1 VPELFESLDPNQ
13 RFRERRAQARRRRR
27 YRRLAGLGVLV
38 LLLLAVAAMA
48 IGATT
53 VIRSERAKSGP
64 TAQPAAKPKKKQPPT
79 PRPLPAEMRGV
90 HVTAAL
96 ASDARKINEY
106 LAIPGLNTLQ
116 VDIKDENGEVGF
128 LMPNSTLARQ
138 IGATKPY
145 YKARRLAAR
154 AHAAGVYLIGRLVT
168 FEDPILS
175 QARPDMAIRRRD
187 GSVWTNDVG
196 LGWSNPYDKR
206 VWDYNLEVAKA
217 AVRAGFDEIQ
227 FDYVRFPSDGD
238 VENTVYRGRV
248 NEDMGWTIA
257 RFVQYA
263 SKQLKPLGVRVSV
276 DVFGLAATHDLGIGQ
291 VPRRLARFVDAIYPM
306 VYPSHY
312 NPGEYNLPDPSAAPG
327 TTVAAS
333 LQDFRR
339 AMRGSKALLIPW
351 LEDFSLGRTRTPDE
365 VRAQIQAARD
375 YRTRGFL
382 LWNPSGVYTQEALR
396 RP

>member
-1 VPELFESLDPNQ
+1 VPDLFESLDPNE
-13 RFRERRAQARRRRR
+13 RFRQRRAQARRRRR
-27 YRRLAGLGVLV
+27 YRQLAGLGLLV
-38 LLLLAVAAMA
+38 VLLLAVAAMA

-53 VIRSERAKSGP
+53 VIRSTGDADPSGP
-64 TAQPAAKPKKKQPPT
+64 AAAEKPAKKPLV
-79 PRPLPAEMRGV
+79 PRPMPAEVRGI

-96 ASDARKINEY
+96 ASDAAKINEY
-106 LAIPGLNTLQ
+106 LALPGLNTLQ
-116 VDIKDENGEVGF
+116 VDVKDENGEVGF
-128 LMPNSTLARQ
+128 LMPNGTLARR

-145 YKARRLAAR
+145 YKAKRLAAR
-154 AHAAGVYLIGRLVT
+154 VHADGVYLIGRLVV

-175 QARPDMAIRRRD
+175 QARPDMAIRRTD
-187 GSVWTNDVG
+187 GSVWTNDIG

-206 VWDYNLEVAKA
+206 VWDYNVEIAKA
-217 AVRAGFDEIQ
+217 AVRAGFNEIQ

-238 VENTVYRGRV
+238 VENAVYRGKV

-263 SKQLKPLGVRVSV
+263 SKQLRPLGVRVSV

-291 VPRRLARFVDAIYPM
+291 VPKRLARFVDAIYPM

-312 NPGEYNLPDPSAAPG
+312 NPGEYNLPDPSGTPG

-333 LQDFRR
+333 LQDFRV
-339 AMRGSKALLIPW
+339 AMRGSKAMLIPW
-351 LEDFSLGRTRTPDE
+351 LEDFSLGRTRTPED

-375 YRTRGFL
+375 YRAKGFL
-382 LWNPSGVYTQEALR
+382 LWNPSGVYTQEVLR
-396 RP
+396 KP

>member
-1 VPELFESLDPNQ
+1 MPELFEGLDPNQ
-13 RFRERRAQARRRRR
+13 RFRERRATARRRRR

-38 LLLLAVAAMA
+38 VLLLAVAAMA

-53 VIRSERAKSGP
+53 VIRSSDDESTSAAR
-64 TAQPAAKPKKKQPPT
+64 PAEKPAKPKPKV
-79 PRPLPAEMRGV
+79 PRPLPDEVRGV

-96 ASDARKINEY
+96 ASDAAKLNEY
-106 LAIPGLNTLQ
+106 LAIPGLNTIQ
-116 VDIKDENGEVGF
+116 VDVKDENGEVGF
-128 LMPNSTLARQ
+128 LMPNGTLARE

-145 YKARRLAAR
+145 YKAKRLAAR
-154 AHAAGVYLIGRLVT
+154 AHARGVYLIGRLVT

-175 QARPDMAIRRRD
+175 KARPDMAIRRTD

-206 VWDYNLEVAKA
+206 VWDYNVEIAKA

-238 VENTVYRGRV
+238 VENAVYRGKV
-248 NEDMGWTIA
+248 NEDLGWTIA
-257 RFVQYA
+257 RFVHYA
-263 SKQLKPLGVRVSV
+263 SKELKPLGVRVSV

-291 VPRRLARFVDAIYPM
+291 VPKRLARFVDAIYPM

-312 NPGEYNLPDPSAAPG
+312 NPGEYNLPDPSGTPG

-333 LQDFRR
+333 LQDFRQ

-351 LEDFSLGRTRTPDE
+351 LEDFSLGRTRTPAE
-365 VRAQIQAARD
+365 VQAQIQAARD
-375 YRTRGFL
+375 YRAKGFL
-382 LWNPSGVYTQEALR
+382 LWNPAGVYTQEVLR
-396 RP
+396 SP